1 MIKFWCFKDEGG
13 RNGGDHGFDL
23 DMEFDDLRKWIDSHW
38 RLADHR
44 SSNESALQCDSWK
57 WKGRF
62 YGKVAKI
69 FTENG
74 HQVTD
79 RCWSCKGKLRGKRIL
94 GMTILADFVAA
105 NSSEYTNGRILD
117 PTSGEIYHCR
127 MTLIDGGRQL
137 NVRGYIGLPLIG
149 RSDVWRRLHP

>member
-1 MIKFWCFKDEGG
+1 MAVIMVLIWIWSSMIYA
-13 RNGGDHGFDL
+13 NGLTVIGD
-23 DMEFDDLRKWIDSHW
+23 WQTIDHQTNQP
-38 RLADHR
+38 
-44 SSNESALQCDSWK
+44 SSVIHIWK

-137 NVRGYIGLPLIG
+137 NVMGYIGLPLIG